1 MKCKTDLANPV
12 TFNGLQLELER
23 CQHIHLQATF
33 RPPMHR
39 SRSGAFVHFTEQQ
52 LALHTMAC
60 LGNDVC
66 VHKVRVQ
73 RLVHAGRTL
82 DTVVT
87 AGVFEKFLP
96 ITITAPWLL
105 RLQQGA
111 EVEEE
116 VGEPVE
122 EPVEG
127 QEGMQAPLTSCFF
140 SMLSRG
146 WWHGAPRVPL
156 GTKLMQNLIEIQGM
170 QMRS

>member
-1 MKCKTDLANPV
+1 M
-12 TFNGLQLELER
+12 
-23 CQHIHLQATF
+23 
-33 RPPMHR
+33 
-39 SRSGAFVHFTEQQ
+39 
-52 LALHTMAC
+52 
-60 LGNDVC
+60 
-66 VHKVRVQ
+66 Q
-73 RLVHAGRTL
+73 RLVHADLTL
-82 DTVVT
+82 DTVVN
-87 AGVFEKFLP
+87 AEVFESFCLSRSRP
-96 ITITAPWLL
+96 PWLL

-146 WWHGAPRVPL
+146 WWHGVPSRVPL
-156 GTKLMQNLIEIQGM
+156 GTKLMQTLIEIQGV